1 MPDGALGVTVQIDDD
16 RPPTDPGCDVR
27 FGDQVPAGNAIDGD
41 VHTSMEFGH
50 GRHGVIVPD
59 PPSWHAGARR
69 VGPVSST
76 LAPMTKPG
84 RPLHISRLAWYGG
97 SLLAMLVIL
106 VMLGLGNW
114 QYSRAKPHVDL
125 AVLAAARAEAA
136 VPVADVLRGATEL
149 DPGMVGRRVIVD
161 GRYVAGRQW
170 LVPTADAAGAPG
182 FVVLDVVAPDRSDGD
197 LPASILVARGW
208 VSTTAEAGS
217 APTGD
222 VRLTAWIGAPDA
234 VSPTLTSAMPA
245 GQLPEIAPARIAADL
260 PAPVLDGY
268 LGVLTSTPATTIAVP
283 PEPMVAVHGS
293 WSIINLGYALQ
304 WVLFAGAALVAW
316 AMQIYRAR
324 QLPDDDPDDVAATH
338 RLEGATAPSSL

>member
-1 MPDGALGVTVQIDDD
+1 MPDQPVGSG
-16 RPPTDPGCDVR
+16 P
-27 FGDQVPAGNAIDGD
+27 
-41 VHTSMEFGH
+41 
-50 GRHGVIVPD
+50 
-59 PPSWHAGARR
+59 ARR
-69 VGPVSST
+69 VGRVSST
-76 LAPMTKPG
+76 LAPTTKLG
-84 RPLHISRLAWYGG
+84 RPLHTSRSAWYGG
-97 SLLAMLVIL
+97 TLLVALVIM

-125 AVLAAARAEAA
+125 AVLAASRSEAA
-136 VPVADVLRGATEL
+136 VPLADVLRGSTEL

-182 FVVLDVVAPDRSDGD
+182 FMVVNVFDPDRSGGD

-208 VSTTAEAGS
+208 VATTAAAGS
-217 APTGD
+217 VPTGD
-222 VRLTAWIGAPDA
+222 VRLESWIGAPDA
-234 VSPTLTSAMPA
+234 VSATLTSAMPP

-268 LGVLTSTPATTIAVP
+268 LGTVSSTPVTGIAAP

-293 WSIINLGYALQ
+293 WSIINLGYAIQ
-304 WVLFAGAALVAW
+304 WILFAGAALVAW

-324 QLPDDDPDDVAATH
+324 RLPDDEPEHIGESGTQPLEDTAAS
-338 RLEGATAPSSL
+338 RVV